1 VKNDCPTSKT
11 SKRVYVKN
19 LLNELEKDNK
29 EIRDNIYKAMSHV
42 KPDYLLSPQKKK

>member
-1 VKNDCPTSKT
+1 MKNDCPTSRT

-19 LLNELEKDNK
+19 LLNQLERDNK

-42 KPDYLLSPQKKK
+42 KPDYLLSQLKK